1 MTPSRPTAPP
11 RGRRHPRA
19 LPLLVF
25 LLLPLAAGAQELD
38 ALRQIEVE
46 LLAKRFADY
55 EEATTRERDATRAL
69 RETLER
75 LNGMIGDRGAG
86 VETLRRLEAE
96 VSLAREAAYL
106 RARETTDL
114 RLELYGRMERI
125 EALDQVL
132 GIGAGVLSGTWTIDL
147 GPDDGR
153 GTVTFRTYG
162 ERVEASYR
170 MADGHEGSLRGTFVD
185 GKLELERI
193 DAVDGRDRKLEGRL
207 SQDGRRL
214 TGSWQMFELASGRPT
229 QGGWDARKQDQP

>member
-1 MTPSRPTAPP
+1 MKLARPTA
-11 RGRRHPRA
+11 
-19 LPLLVF
+19 
-25 LLLPLAAGAQELD
+25 LLLITLPWLLLGDVVAAQELD

-55 EEATTRERDATRAL
+55 EEANTRERDASRAL

-75 LNGMIGDRGAG
+75 LNGLIGDRSAG
-86 VETLRRLEAE
+86 VEALRRLEAE

-132 GIGAGVLSGTWTIDL
+132 GIGAGVLSGTWSFDL
-147 GPDDGR
+147 GPDDGA
-153 GTVTFRTYG
+153 GTLTFRTYG
-162 ERVEASYR
+162 ERVEGSYQ
-170 MADGHEGSLRGTFVD
+170 MADGRRGTLLGSLVD
-185 GKLELERI
+185 GRLELERI
-193 DAVDGRDRKLEGRL
+193 DTVDGRDRKLEGRL

-214 TGSWQMFELASGRPT
+214 TGSWQLFELASGRRT
-229 QGGWDARKQDQP
+229 QGGWDARKLNRP